1 VVATPAQNLKTFQDL
16 IALAKKKPDS
26 VSVGTSGNGTT
37 AHLALA
43 QIDKSAGVTMTHV
56 PYNGGTPSLTAAMS
70 GEVQVTIAD
79 TAAALPLVRDGRLV
93 ALASTA
99 AHRPQVAP
107 EIPTIDESGYPG
119 VAIEAWAGLLAPH
132 GTPDDIIQKLN
143 AEANRVIAMPA
154 IREQL
159 IKLGID
165 PASSTPA
172 EFLEVIKRDIPVWRD
187 RVKAAGLAID

>member
-1 VVATPAQNLKTFQDL
+1 MIRTTFMAA
-16 IALAKKKPDS
+16 ALAVIAALS
-26 VSVGTSGNGTT
+26 AT
-37 AHLALA
+37 AARA
-43 QIDKSAGVTMTHV
+43 EYPERNITMTHV

-132 GTPDDIIQKLN
+132 GT
-143 AEANRVIAMPA
+143 
-154 IREQL
+154 
-159 IKLGID
+159 
-165 PASSTPA
+165 
-172 EFLEVIKRDIPVWRD
+172 
-187 RVKAAGLAID
+187 

>member
-1 VVATPAQNLKTFQDL
+1 
-16 IALAKKKPDS
+16 
-26 VSVGTSGNGTT
+26 
-37 AHLALA
+37 
-43 QIDKSAGVTMTHV
+43 
-56 PYNGGTPSLTAAMS
+56 MS

-132 GTPDDIIQKLN
+132 GTPDDIVQKLN
-143 AEANRVIAMPA
+143 AEANRVIAMPT

-165 PASSTPA
+165 PASSTSA
-172 EFLEVIKRDIPVWRD
+172 EFLEVIKRDIPLWRD